1 MGSGDDAGGR
11 KNGRGGVSPL
21 DAALKSFLRTSGI
34 GEHLGPWAIFRAF
47 ADAAGPTF
55 SRHARA
61 VKFTR
66 GELLVEV
73 DSAAHLAELKGFLG
87 DEIRSRANELLVA
100 SGSKSSGDLRRITFR
115 LKR

>member
-1 MGSGDDAGGR
+1 M
-11 KNGRGGVSPL
+11 SPL

-34 GEHLGPWAIFRAF
+34 GEQLGPWAIFRAF
-47 ADAAGPTF
+47 SDAAGPTF
-55 SRHARA
+55 ARHARA

-73 DSAAHLAELKGFLG
+73 DSAAHLAELKGFRG
-87 DEIRSRANELLVA
+87 EEIRTRTHEIL
-100 SGSKSSGDLRRITFR
+100 GRQEIRRISFR

>member
-1 MGSGDDAGGR
+1 M
-11 KNGRGGVSPL
+11 NGRGGVSPL
-21 DAALKSFLRTSGI
+21 DAALQSFLRTSGI

-47 ADAAGPTF
+47 ADAAGSTYA
-55 SRHARA
+55 RHARA

-87 DEIRSRANELLVA
+87 EDIRTRTHQILGRQEIR
-100 SGSKSSGDLRRITFR
+100 RISFR